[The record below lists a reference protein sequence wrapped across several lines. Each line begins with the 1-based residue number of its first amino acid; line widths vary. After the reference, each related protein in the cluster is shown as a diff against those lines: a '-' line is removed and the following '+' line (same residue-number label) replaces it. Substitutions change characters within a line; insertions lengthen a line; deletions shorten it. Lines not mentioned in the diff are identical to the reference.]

1 MGRISKYNTPEEKR
15 QAIAANSRRYAHTDK
30 GRDARNTS
38 QRAAYRRNTSRKGPS
53 VTYTHTLPRDLLQYA
68 VKPLPSSDLF
78 LSTLHD
84 DGTVDESDLDHWDL
98 PPPYTRSQTLSSS
111 AYAINLVDVVHGR
124 NLRRHRKEGRD
135 RMEDYRSR
143 KNLKGA
149 RQTILAMEKGEID
162 KYNSVLKHTEE
173 NGEYD
178 MFQASTHSP
187 RGG

>member
-1 MGRISKYNTPEEKR
+1 M
-15 QAIAANSRRYAHTDK
+15 
-30 GRDARNTS
+30 
-38 QRAAYRRNTSRKGPS
+38 
-53 VTYTHTLPRDLLQYA
+53 TYTHTLPQDLLQYA

-78 LSTLHD
+78 LSTLHN

-173 NGEYD
+173 NGESD
-178 MFQASTHSP
+178 MLYVGGAMAKVYLLWSARRAHTLHEEVEALNTGKDTYENLYHS
-187 RGG
+187 RYTI